1 MILVAGG
8 TGTLGTLL
16 VRALTASG
24 ESVHAARMQGAAG
37 TFGGYE
43 EAEELAATLRSDT
56 EAVLVAALGDQGYR
70 SKRAAGALLSLGQ
83 AAAEARTGTAPV
95 D

>member
-1 MILVAGG
+1 
-8 TGTLGTLL
+8 
-16 VRALTASG
+16 
-24 ESVHAARMQGAAG
+24 MQGAAG
-37 TFGGYE
+37 SFGGYE

-56 EAVLVAALGDQGYR
+56 EAVLVSALGEEVYR
-70 SKRAAGALLSLGQ
+70 SKRAAGALLSLSQ